1 MVNNIGPAIGPE
13 DEFEQFYT
21 ERFRTLV
28 SPHGVFIKY
37 ERDRAALDIGLHLT
51 SAAGAQRRVSLT
63 RIWFQLRGV
72 QKSTFSA
79 EEYDRASTVKLRV
92 DLADLKFWFASPEP
106 VYLAHYVEAKDLFL
120 VKDVRD
126 LVYAQ
131 WGDEFLSPG
140 TFKPNQQ
147 TVNVVFSK
155 ESVLTAGR
163 LVDMRRHQSMRIDG
177 PFFRGRPLG
186 HRLDPLRCIPEQ
198 LAPETFVRLVQR
210 LLEVHDYRVQQSFD
224 PGTIL
229 APDSGQE
236 HAALSI
242 GRLYN
247 TFEWVP
253 QLFTEFGVG
262 PKDDFRDEGTPE
274 AVHGTTAVFI
284 HGDSRSAVDSA
295 RLTQFIAELQAA
307 GVSHLL
313 VFANT
318 DEMAYIGRFS
328 AAVRGTGVRC
338 LPQRLSDLAYS
349 LLTATVVYLEFR
361 DAIRWKLINYL

>member
-1 MVNNIGPAIGPE
+1 VNDIGPAIGPE

-21 ERFRTLV
+21 ERFRTLA

-79 EEYDRASTVKLRV
+79 EEYDRVSSVKLRV
-92 DLADLKFWFASPEP
+92 NLADLKFWFASPEP
-106 VYLAHYVEAKDLFL
+106 VYLTHYVEAMDLFL
-120 VKDVRD
+120 VEDVRD
-126 LVYAQ
+126 LVFAQ

-147 TVNVVFSK
+147 TVNVVFNK
-155 ESVLTAGR
+155 VSVFTAAR

-198 LAPETFVRLVQR
+198 LAPEAFVRLVQR
-210 LLEVHDYRVQQSFD
+210 LLEVHGYRIQQSLD
-224 PGTIL
+224 PGKVL
-229 APDSGQE
+229 AADSGQE
-236 HAALSI
+236 HVALSI

-262 PKDDFRDEGTPE
+262 PSDDLRDEGTPE
-274 AVHGTTAVFI
+274 VVHGSTAVFV
-284 HGDSRSAVDSA
+284 HGDSRSALDSA
-295 RLTQFIAELQAA
+295 RLAEFVGELKAA
-307 GVSHLL
+307 GVPRLL

-318 DEMAYIGRFS
+318 DETSYIGSFS
-328 AAVRGTGVRC
+328 AAVRGTAVRC